1 LGIHQFRDVEKTR
14 YKDLL
19 KTVGNNVRNVRI
31 SKGFTMEAAANEAN
45 MEYRQLSRIERGEVN
60 TTITSLAKI
69 ADALKVN
76 ITDFF

>member
-1 LGIHQFRDVEKTR
+1 VEETR

-31 SKGFTMEAAANEAN
+31 SKGLTMEATANEAN
-45 MEYRQLSRIERGEVN
+45 MEYRQLSRIERGEIN

-76 ITDFF
+76 ISDFFLP